1 MNVLVIG
8 LGSMGKRRI
17 RLISEMYPMYDL
29 YGVDNRK
36 DRREEVEKRFNIKTF
51 QNIDDKYL
59 KDNIDSAFVCTSPLS
74 HNSIIKQCLDNKWDV
89 FTELNLVSDGYDE
102 NIKLADKNG
111 CTLFLSSTFLY
122 REEIKFIRK
131 KIDDKHKWNYNYH
144 IGQYLPDWHPWE
156 SFNDFFI
163 GNKRTNGCREIMA
176 IELPWLIKTF
186 GDIESFNVIS
196 DKITDLNID
205 YNDNYIIQFIH
216 KNGNKGSLNVDIV
229 SPVAVRN
236 MEIYTEHKYFCWNGT
251 HKGLYQYDAET
262 KKIQRVILDEKEEHI
277 DGYSDFITENA
288 YKSEIREFMEVLE
301 GKKKEI
307 YSFKDDLKILN
318 LIDKLENKN

>member
-102 NIKLADKNG
+102 
-111 CTLFLSSTFLY
+111 
-122 REEIKFIRK
+122 
-131 KIDDKHKWNYNYH
+131 
-144 IGQYLPDWHPWE
+144 
-156 SFNDFFI
+156 
-163 GNKRTNGCREIMA
+163 
-176 IELPWLIKTF
+176 
-186 GDIESFNVIS
+186 
-196 DKITDLNID
+196 
-205 YNDNYIIQFIH
+205 
-216 KNGNKGSLNVDIV
+216 
-229 SPVAVRN
+229 
-236 MEIYTEHKYFCWNGT
+236 KY
-251 HKGLYQYDAET
+251 
-262 KKIQRVILDEKEEHI
+262 
-277 DGYSDFITENA
+277 
-288 YKSEIREFMEVLE
+288 
-301 GKKKEI
+301 
-307 YSFKDDLKILN
+307 
-318 LIDKLENKN
+318 

>member
-163 GNKRTNGCREIMA
+163 GNKRTNG
-176 IELPWLIKTF
+176 WL
-186 GDIESFNVIS
+186 
-196 DKITDLNID
+196 
-205 YNDNYIIQFIH
+205 
-216 KNGNKGSLNVDIV
+216 
-229 SPVAVRN
+229 
-236 MEIYTEHKYFCWNGT
+236 
-251 HKGLYQYDAET
+251 
-262 KKIQRVILDEKEEHI
+262 
-277 DGYSDFITENA
+277 
-288 YKSEIREFMEVLE
+288 
-301 GKKKEI
+301 
-307 YSFKDDLKILN
+307 
-318 LIDKLENKN
+318 